1 MDKNLDLSLK
11 ERILGTIKALEKNN
25 MHAVFAED
33 CKAAVEIVKDLIK
46 IGDTISFGGSV
57 TLKECGV
64 MDLIKNGDYNLLD
77 RSKEGLTSED
87 IEKIYRD
94 SFSADVY
101 FSGSNAITENG
112 ELYNVD
118 GNGNRVNAIMFGPK
132 SVIIIAGYNKIVKNL
147 DEAVE
152 RVKKIA
158 APKNC
163 VRLSKNT
170 YCAKCGQCVSLKLEN
185 PQMTDGCDSADR
197 ICRLYTVTGKQKA
210 DKRIK
215 VIIVGEP
222 LGY

>member
-1 MDKNLDLSLK
+1 MTEKISK
-11 ERILGTIKALEKNN
+11 TIKELENN
-25 MHAVFAED
+25 NIKAYYAEN
-33 CKAAVEIVKDLIK
+33 CEEAVEIAKGLINK
-46 IGDTISFGGSV
+46 GDVISFGGSV
-57 TLKECGV
+57 TLKECGI
-64 MDLIKNGDYNLLD
+64 MNLISNGDYTLLD
-77 RSKEGLTSED
+77 RSKEGLSRDE
-87 IEKIYRD
+87 IEKIFRD

-101 FSGSNAITENG
+101 FSGTNAITENG

-132 SVIIIAGYNKIVKNL
+132 SVIIVAGYNKIVENL
-147 DEAVE
+147 DKAVE

-170 YCAKCGQCVSLKLEN
+170 YCAKCGECVSLKLEN
-185 PQMTDGCDSADR
+185 PQMTDGCDSDDR

-210 DKRIK
+210 EKRIK
-215 VIIVGEP
+215 VIIVGEE

>member
-1 MDKNLDLSLK
+1 MT
-11 ERILGTIKALEKNN
+11 ERISKTITALEKNN
-25 MHAVFAED
+25 IKAFYAENRSE
-33 CKAAVEIVKDLIK
+33 AVEIAKSLINK
-46 IGDTISFGGSV
+46 GDVISFGGSV

-64 MDLIKNGDYNLLD
+64 MDLISNGDYTLLD
-77 RSKEGLTSED
+77 RSKEGLTRDE
-87 IEKIYRD
+87 IEKIFRD

-101 FSGSNAITENG
+101 FSGANAITENG

-118 GNGNRVNAIMFGPK
+118 GNGNRVNAIMFGPS
-132 SVIIIAGYNKIVKNL
+132 SVIIVAGYNKIVENL
-147 DEAVE
+147 DKAVE

-170 YCAKCGQCVSLKLEN
+170 YCAKCSECISLKLKN
-185 PQMTDGCDSADR
+185 PQMTDGCDSDDR

-210 DKRIK
+210 ENRIK
-215 VIIVGEP
+215 VIIVNEQ

>member
-1 MDKNLDLSLK
+1 MTEKISK
-11 ERILGTIKALEKNN
+11 TIKELENN
-25 MHAVFAED
+25 NIKAYYAEN
-33 CKAAVEIVKDLIK
+33 CEEAVEIVKGLINK
-46 IGDTISFGGSV
+46 GDVISFGGSV
-57 TLKECGV
+57 TLKECGI
-64 MDLIKNGDYNLLD
+64 MNLISNGDYTLLD
-77 RSKEGLTSED
+77 RSKEGLSREA
-87 IEKIYRD
+87 IEKIFRD

-101 FSGSNAITENG
+101 FSGTNAITENG

-132 SVIIIAGYNKIVKNL
+132 SVIIVAGYNKIVENL
-147 DEAVE
+147 DKAIE

-170 YCAKCGQCVSLKLEN
+170 YCAKCGECVSLKLEN
-185 PQMTDGCDSADR
+185 PQMTDGCDSDDR

-210 DKRIK
+210 EKRIK
-215 VIIVGEP
+215 VIIIGEE

>member
-1 MDKNLDLSLK
+1 MATKLDLTTTDKISK
-11 ERILGTIKALEKNN
+11 TISALEKNN
-25 MHAVFAED
+25 I
-33 CKAAVEIVKDLIK
+33 KAFYAQSCSEAVEIAKGLLNK
-46 IGDTISFGGSV
+46 GDIISFGGSV
-57 TLKECGV
+57 TLKECGI
-64 MDLIKNGDYNLLD
+64 MDLISSKDYNLLD
-77 RSKEGLTSED
+77 RSKEGLSKED

-132 SVIIIAGYNKIVKNL
+132 SVIIVAGYNKIVKDL
-147 DEAVE
+147 DEAVL

-170 YCAKCGQCVSLKLEN
+170 YCAKCSECVSLKLEK
-185 PQMTDGCDSADR
+185 PQMTDGCDSDDR

-210 DKRIK
+210 ENRIK
-215 VIIVGEP
+215 VIIVGEE